1 MTKVEK
7 IIEALT
13 RDGSLIF
20 ANNLSYSVN
29 LEKMIP
35 SLKIEEKD
43 GCEFWYENES
53 PTVVNTR
60 VKVFPSRHIVFYN
73 EKGQRFLCTDPEGT
87 PLHEALW
94 TEDENTGEMQLAFAR
109 MQLDCKQ
116 WVGIKPRLS
125 LIHI

>member
-20 ANNLSYSVN
+20 ANNLSYAVN

-53 PTVVNTR
+53 PTVANTR

-73 EKGQRFLCTDPEGT
+73 E
-87 PLHEALW
+87 
-94 TEDENTGEMQLAFAR
+94 
-109 MQLDCKQ
+109 
-116 WVGIKPRLS
+116 
-125 LIHI
+125 

>member
-87 PLHEALW
+87 PLHEAL
-94 TEDENTGEMQLAFAR
+94 
-109 MQLDCKQ
+109 
-116 WVGIKPRLS
+116 
-125 LIHI
+125 